1 MMQHEFEELIEEPLA
16 ASEWET
22 INFVYTWNP
31 ALQRMSKEAAQALL
45 ANIYREAGMM
55 MIKDLEWSAEYM
67 CEADNRIR
75 KQQARIALANQ
86 RIIAIRDEAQR
97 WAETREEPDY
107 RNDQADD

>member
-75 KQQARIALANQ
+75 KQQAMIALANQ
-86 RIIAIRDEAQR
+86 KIIQIREEAQH
-97 WAETREEPDY
+97 WAEYRED
-107 RNDQADD
+107 DQE